1 MKNEIE
7 YEIAQSVGQNNN
19 ARLFKIKNG
28 GYMVKNEI
36 TGNEKYFKNEEY
48 EKAMKYLDIK
58 F

>member
-1 MKNEIE
+1 MKNTID

-19 ARLFKIKNG
+19 ARLFKMKNG

-36 TGNEKYFKNEEY
+36 TGNEKHFKNEEY
-48 EKAMKYLDIK
+48 KKSMQYLDIK